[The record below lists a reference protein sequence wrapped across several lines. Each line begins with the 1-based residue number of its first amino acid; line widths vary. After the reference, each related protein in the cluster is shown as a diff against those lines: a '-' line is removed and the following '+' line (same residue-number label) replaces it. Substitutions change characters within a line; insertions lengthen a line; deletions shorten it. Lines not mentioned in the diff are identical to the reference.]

1 MRQIP
6 LRAAASLLVN
16 ALIWGTSWTAFRFLQ
31 THGIHPLWSTAIIF
45 SVCAALLIAFRPHA
59 LLQMRGNSELLLVVL
74 TAGLTNACFNCAVA
88 FGDVVRVILLFYLMP
103 VWAVFLAR
111 LVLREAITVRSLL
124 RIALGLSGAMIILYQ
139 PEAGLPLPRGLSDWV
154 AILGGFMFAWS
165 NVMLRRLKNVP
176 DVSRATAMLLGGAA
190 LSGLLGAL
198 FAGFG
203 MMQWPTALNMMVI
216 PTLAAWSVLFLVAVV
231 CLQYGVSRLPANI
244 SSLIML
250 TEILAATVSAW
261 ALGATEIGA
270 RELIGGAL
278 IISAPWLIGDK
289 K

>member
-45 SVCAALLIAFRPHA
+45 SVCAILLIAFRPDA
-59 LLQMRGNSELLLVVL
+59 LRQMRGHSELLLVAL
-74 TAGLTNACFNCAVA
+74 TAGLTNACFNGAVA

-111 LVLREAITVRSLL
+111 IVLREAITARSLS
-124 RIALGLSGAMIILYQ
+124 RIALGLGGAMIVLYQ
-139 PEAGLPLPRGLSDWV
+139 PEAGLPLPRGLSDWA
-154 AILGGFMFAWS
+154 AILGGFTFAWN

-176 DVSRATAMLLGGAA
+176 DLSRAIAMLLGGAA

-203 MMQWPTALNMMVI
+203 MMQWPTALNMTVM
-216 PTLAAWSVLFLVAVV
+216 PTLAAWSILFLVAVV
-231 CLQYGVSRLPANI
+231 CLQYGASRLPANI

-270 RELIGGAL
+270 QELIGGAL